1 MPILRKLT
9 VVGDSRG
16 ITLPKSWIENAEQ
29 TEGKKIIAIALEVNG
44 CITLNPIFEKEQK
57 ASVTPDQERHTS
69 PTVPTI
75 KRERQ

>member
-44 CITLNPIFEKEQK
+44 SITLNPVFEKAK
-57 ASVTPDQERHTS
+57 A
-69 PTVPTI
+69 TI
-75 KRERQ
+75 PIPA